1 MIYLFILRR
10 FKMKAQLTKS
20 VLVLILGMVLSSTL
34 FAQNSLAEF
43 TKHKYALDNL
53 IMGIHSEN
61 EGVRKSAI
69 YFAGKYKV
77 EETAGVLIAQLN
89 NEENASIRVLIALAL
104 FEMDSKEGLD
114 AVRKLS
120 VNDDNL
126 KVRRMAAFIYKE
138 FVNSNSAGKVTS
150 R

>member
-1 MIYLFILRR
+1 
-10 FKMKAQLTKS
+10 MKAQLTKS
-20 VLVLILGMVLSSTL
+20 VLVLILGLVLSSNL
-34 FAQNSLAEF
+34 FAQNTLAEF
-43 TKHKYALDNL
+43 TKHKYALNNL
-53 IMGIHSEN
+53 EMGIHSEN
-61 EGVRKSAI
+61 EGIRKSSI

-77 EETAGVLIAQLN
+77 EETADVLIAQLHK
-89 NEENASIRVLIALAL
+89 EENARIRVLIALAL

-114 AVRKLS
+114 AIRKLS

-138 FVNSNSAGKVTS
+138 FVNNNFAGRVTS

>member
-1 MIYLFILRR
+1 
-10 FKMKAQLTKS
+10 MKAQLTKS
-20 VLVLILGMVLSSTL
+20 VLVLILGMILSSNL

-43 TKHKYALDNL
+43 TKHKYALNNL
-53 IMGIHSEN
+53 EMGIHSEN
-61 EGVRKSAI
+61 EGIRKSSI

-77 EETAGVLIAQLN
+77 EETAGVLISQLHK
-89 NEENASIRVLIALAL
+89 EENASIRVLIALAL

-114 AVRKLS
+114 AIRKLS
-120 VNDDNL
+120 VNDDNF

-138 FVNSNSAGKVTS
+138 FVNNNFAGKVTS